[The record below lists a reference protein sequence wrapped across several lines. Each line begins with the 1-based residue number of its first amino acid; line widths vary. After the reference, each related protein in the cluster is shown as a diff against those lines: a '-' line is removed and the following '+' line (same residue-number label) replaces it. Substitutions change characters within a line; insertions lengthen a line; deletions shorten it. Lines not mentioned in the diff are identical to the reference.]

1 MCLRGHK
8 EKLTTLLP
16 TASRKSSPERN
27 TTMSEIERVLQLAK
41 EGKISKEDAVKL
53 LQALSASLK
62 KLPESTWKRLFA
74 MMDEGMSAEALAQVL
89 EAGDAEDAEKRTTFR
104 TGVKINGRDVGRIVE
119 EALSRA
125 GVSGSKWSGN
135 WSGDWSSRSPTPKP
149 SGGSRLIKIEIA
161 SSDGD
166 NVKVNIPMGLANFAM
181 KLIPKDAQRSMAEQG
196 LDMETLQEMLRG
208 DLPEGNLVDIA
219 TSNGDKIRI
228 SVQ

>member
-1 MCLRGHK
+1 M
-8 EKLTTLLP
+8 T
-16 TASRKSSPERN
+16 
-27 TTMSEIERVLQLAK
+27 EIERVLQLAK
-41 EGKISKEDAVKL
+41 EGKISREDAVKL
-53 LQALSASLK
+53 LQALSGSLK
-62 KLPESTWKRLFA
+62 KLPESTWERLFA

-89 EAGDAEDAEKRTTFR
+89 EAGDEEEDNKRSTWR
-104 TGVKINGRDVGRIVE
+104 TNVKINGKDVGRIVE

-135 WSGDWSSRSPTPKP
+135 WSGDWSSRSGAAKP
-149 SGGSRLIKIEIA
+149 SGGARLIKIEIA

-181 KLIPKDAQRSMAEQG
+181 KLIPKDAQRAMSEQG

-208 DLPEGNLVDIA
+208 DLPDGNLVDIA
-219 TSNGDKIRI
+219 TSDGDKIRI

>member
-1 MCLRGHK
+1 
-8 EKLTTLLP
+8 
-16 TASRKSSPERN
+16 
-27 TTMSEIERVLQLAK
+27 MSEIERVLQLAK

-62 KLPESTWKRLFA
+62 KLPESTWERLFA

-89 EAGDAEDAEKRTTFR
+89 EAGDEAEDEKRSSFR

-149 SGGSRLIKIEIA
+149 SGTARLIKIEIA

-181 KLIPKDAQRSMAEQG
+181 KLIPKDAQRTMGEQG

-219 TSNGDKIRI
+219 TSDGDVIRI